1 MDAKQLNDLAFAWVN
16 QQKEKHGSDAWY
28 KYPTLR
34 FAEWRSFMTTI
45 ELTKQDISWLVSN
58 AKLLTYLQGHV
69 MRNLLHT
76 LYVFDLQWK
85 MEDIELLT
93 RPETK
98 TQTDVYSSGT
108 MVLLDDKN
116 QILHKYTDFGDGK
129 KISTQKASIT
139 DWLKRVGMA
148 MGAGSKIYNFADVVI
163 SVPDKSSYQSLSIEY
178 LEVLEKFAEKALA
191 NDSKFLKPNKFWSID
206 ALAKALGV
214 KIKTADQTTSATP
227 PTSTAKPTQAL
238 PSADRQEIAPK
249 KLSINELIG
258 TSKESFQKIAEA
270 QHKITSVAQITQAIQ
285 RVKNGQAVV
294 VKSDSVHYI
303 VALAKEN
310 NTLVKFLMD
319 EISYQEVAS
328 TLDHKVMNL

>member
-16 QQKEKHGSDAWY
+16 QQKEKHGSTWDER
-28 KYPTLR
+28 PTLR

-45 ELTKQDISWLVSN
+45 ELTNQDISWLVSYGT
-58 AKLLTYLQGHV
+58 LLTYLQGHV
-69 MRNLLHT
+69 MRNLLYT
-76 LYVFDLQWK
+76 LYIFELQWE
-85 MEDIELLT
+85 MEGIELQS

-108 MVLLDDKN
+108 IVLLDNKN
-116 QILHKYTDFGDGK
+116 QILHRYTDFGDGK

-148 MGAGSKIYNFADVVI
+148 MGAGSKIHHFADVKMPEY
-163 SVPDKSSYQSLSIEY
+163 SQSTPQSIPINY
-178 LEVLEKFAEKALA
+178 LAILEKFAEKALA
-191 NDSKFLKPNKFWSID
+191 NDPKFLQPNKFKSIQE
-206 ALAKALGV
+206 LANALGV
-214 KIKTADQTTSATP
+214 TIEPIDQTKPAAP
-227 PTSTAKPTQAL
+227 STATKPTQAL
-238 PSADRQEIAPK
+238 PSANREEIAPK

-270 QHKITSVAQITQAIQ
+270 QQKITSVALVAQAIE
-285 RVKNGQAVV
+285 RAKNGQAVV
-294 VKSDSVHYI
+294 VKSDSMHYI
-303 VALAKEN
+303 VALTKEK

-328 TLDHKVMNL
+328 SSDHKVLNL